1 MISEFILN
9 IVFGIVNGLLV
20 LVPDISLSV
29 DTSWMAAFVSVLKMV
44 FYLLP
49 MHTVTQ
55 IITLIIALTIFR
67 FIVIVGT
74 SSVILNTSLK

>member
-1 MISEFILN
+1 MISEFLLN

-20 LVPDISLSV
+20 LVPDISWSV
-29 DTSWMAAFVSVLKMV
+29 DTSWMSAFVSVLKMV

-49 MHTVTQ
+49 MHTVIQ

-67 FIVIVGT
+67 FII
-74 SSVILNTSLK
+74 SLIKTIWELLPVL